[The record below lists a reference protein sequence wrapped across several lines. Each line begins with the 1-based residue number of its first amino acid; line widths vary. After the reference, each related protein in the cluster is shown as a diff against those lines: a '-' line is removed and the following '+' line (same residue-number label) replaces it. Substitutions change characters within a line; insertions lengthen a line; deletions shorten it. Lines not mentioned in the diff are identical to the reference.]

1 METDVLELQDLP
13 ETEEQPM
20 EPQMCCRSHYRSFEW
35 GRQLQLD
42 ARIA

>member
-13 ETEEQPM
+13 EIEEQPM

-35 GRQLQLD
+35 AD
-42 ARIA
+42 NYTAVPE